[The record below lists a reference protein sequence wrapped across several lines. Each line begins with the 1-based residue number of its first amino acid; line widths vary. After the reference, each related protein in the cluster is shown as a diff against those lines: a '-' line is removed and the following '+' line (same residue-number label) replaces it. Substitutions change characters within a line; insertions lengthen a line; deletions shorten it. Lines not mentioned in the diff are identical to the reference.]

1 LYNNAE
7 LPVFADGNIYCNG
20 VEVFTADKNFL
31 EIKAQLEVKIQDDK
45 SGFFIDFNFPE
56 SIKKLKTKSITTE
69 LLGKVIVPEQGFE
82 NRDGTSLSVDYDFFG
97 NKRSKK
103 NPTAGPFE
111 NPNESEIELR
121 LWN

>member
-1 LYNNAE
+1 
-7 LPVFADGNIYCNG
+7 

-31 EIKAQLEVKIQDDK
+31 EIKAQLEVKIPDDK